1 MKTDESWRVDGS
13 NQRARVIR
21 HFSIEL
27 SIYCHL
33 RWIAVF
39 VWIFHI
45 MLFSFYWEKFERKKN
60 PIFYRSDIFLF
71 HVAICQLSLIESI
84 KMIS

>member
-33 RWIAVF
+33 R
-39 VWIFHI
+39 
-45 MLFSFYWEKFERKKN
+45 
-60 PIFYRSDIFLF
+60 
-71 HVAICQLSLIESI
+71 
-84 KMIS
+84 